1 MTVFQAPPSCGAS
14 CFSEWNFYNL
24 AMPER
29 NSEAIIMR
37 HRELG
42 ESDLVVSFFTP
53 AQGVMRGVAKGA
65 RRSKVRFVN
74 CLDHFCLV
82 NLEFDPRGKGDLC
95 FIQSGR
101 LIEPFPK
108 MRRDFSAVSVASYAV
123 ELAEVLFPMGVV
135 ATEMF
140 DLMRDVFLLLEGGG
154 DPRRIRI
161 LLEARAMALG
171 GYGVDFSRCCRCGRV
186 YAGRGQAVFLKHKGG
201 IACLACEKACAQ
213 SPSLSPPSVCAWR
226 QFQSCH
232 SAPSEIL
239 SMVDSEVAE
248 LRPALTLHMDY
259 CIGKKMK
266 STPFLD

>member
-1 MTVFQAPPSCGAS
+1 MSIFQAPLSGGAS
-14 CFSEWNFYNL
+14 CFSGWSFYNS
-24 AMPER
+24 AMPEK

-53 AQGVMRGVAKGA
+53 EKGLMRGVAKGA

-82 NLEFDPRGKGDLC
+82 DLEFESRGKGDLC

-108 MRRDFSAVSVASYAV
+108 MRRDFSAVSLASYAV

-140 DLMRDVFLLLEGGG
+140 DLMRSVFLLLEGGG
-154 DPRRIRI
+154 RPSPGQNPIGGQGHGPWRVRR
-161 LLEARAMALG
+161 
-171 GYGVDFSRCCRCGRV
+171 
-186 YAGRGQAVFLKHKGG
+186 
-201 IACLACEKACAQ
+201 
-213 SPSLSPPSVCAWR
+213 
-226 QFQSCH
+226 
-232 SAPSEIL
+232 
-239 SMVDSEVAE
+239 
-248 LRPALTLHMDY
+248 
-259 CIGKKMK
+259 
-266 STPFLD
+266 

>member
-1 MTVFQAPPSCGAS
+1 MSD
-14 CFSEWNFYNL
+14 
-24 AMPER
+24 R
-29 NSEAIIMR
+29 ISEAIIMR

-53 AQGVMRGVAKGA
+53 TKGVMRGVAKGA

-82 NLEFDPRGKGDLC
+82 NLEFDTRGKGDLC

-123 ELAEVLFPMGVV
+123 ELAEVLFPMGVI

-140 DLMRDVFLLLEGGG
+140 DLLRNVFLLLEGGG

-161 LLEARAMALG
+161 LLEARAMGLG
-171 GYGVDFSRCCRCGRV
+171 GYGVNFTQCCRCGRL
-186 YAGRGQAVFLKHKGG
+186 YAGQGLAVFLKH
-201 IACLACEKACAQ
+201 
-213 SPSLSPPSVCAWR
+213 
-226 QFQSCH
+226 
-232 SAPSEIL
+232 
-239 SMVDSEVAE
+239 
-248 LRPALTLHMDY
+248 
-259 CIGKKMK
+259 
-266 STPFLD
+266 